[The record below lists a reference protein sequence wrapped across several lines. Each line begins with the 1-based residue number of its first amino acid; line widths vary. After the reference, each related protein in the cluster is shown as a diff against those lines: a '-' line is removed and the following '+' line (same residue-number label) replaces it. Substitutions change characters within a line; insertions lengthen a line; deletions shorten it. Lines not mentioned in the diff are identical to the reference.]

1 MEIHNF
7 SASIMKHVLFL
18 LLLQNREPVPL
29 CGGDGVGH
37 VTHPMTAGGGTSVA
51 VAEGDHQCVS
61 MADLEIQHAQKVAV
75 ACHEIQHDA
84 MKRTIFVVIIDDPKQ
99 NL

>member
-1 MEIHNF
+1 
-7 SASIMKHVLFL
+7 MKHVLFL

-37 VTHPMTAGGGTSVA
+37 VTHPMTAGGGISVA

-61 MADLEIQHAQKVAV
+61 TADLEIQHAQKVAV